1 LAAILKALDKKSSP
15 SPEMAQRMEQVIGDA
30 LRAQP
35 QLASVL
41 SQSSSSSSSSSLP
54 GAATT
59 AAGGAVQAAG
69 TDGAQKQQAPP
80 GTAAASEGAGSNSN
94 KSGGQGGSS
103 GDEIEEMANSYF
115 QKIYTSEQ
123 SIAEVLLLPTQPI
136 IIPMNVRTLCK
147 NWRCCYDS
155 LSLFESIFCLHA
167 SCLPL
172 IFILSLFSS
181 YTGDRNA
188 EAVQE
193 LAQPA
198 GARNFRV
205 HDSQLVRRVPL
216 LPQVPRKRASDY
228 WDSLRHAHSTPAGE
242 FYVSPV
248 AVT

>member
-1 LAAILKALDKKSSP
+1 
-15 SPEMAQRMEQVIGDA
+15 MAQRMEQVIGDA

-80 GTAAASEGAGSNSN
+80 GTAAASEGAGSSRSN

-242 FYVSPV
+242 FYVTCFGSSVLLLLLVP
-248 AVT
+248 